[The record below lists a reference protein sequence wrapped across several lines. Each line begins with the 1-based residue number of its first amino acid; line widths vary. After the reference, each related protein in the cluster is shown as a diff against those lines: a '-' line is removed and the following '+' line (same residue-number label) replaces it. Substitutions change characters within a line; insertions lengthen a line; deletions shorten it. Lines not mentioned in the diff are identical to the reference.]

1 MMGGLDMV
9 HREGKRWENERS
21 CRKANAFPDTIDPL
35 SISLTFRVGRTPGA
49 VLHVKRD
56 AIK

>member
-1 MMGGLDMV
+1 MWFTER
-9 HREGKRWENERS
+9 REEVGERKEQ

-35 SISLTFRVGRTPGA
+35 SISLIFSVGRTPGA
-49 VLHVKRD
+49 VFHVKRD